1 MSEERL
7 LKVLLAPHIS
17 EKSASLSEKN
27 KQFVFRVLRD
37 ATKPEIK
44 NAVEKMFNVRVSGV
58 TVVNV
63 RGGTRRMPRY
73 QGPRSGWKKA
83 YVRLAPGQDIDFT
96 GMQPAKG

>member
-1 MSEERL
+1 MSEQRL

-17 EKSASLSEKN
+17 EKSAALSEQN

-44 NAVEKMFNVRVSGV
+44 SAVEKMFNVQVLGV